1 MKFEHAS
8 VYNFEN
14 VVRAVRHPLESYD
27 KSDSYWGEGGKFVI
41 GEKDLKLM
49 KNLINAAVQDK
60 SNSHSKFLRQIM
72 VSVDITAPLYVWK
85 EADQYKVGTT
95 TNSTSTMH
103 KLASTPITMECFE
116 MDDYSDMHKPNF
128 LQPFIGAL
136 EELRQLYNS
145 SGDKGYWKAL
155 IRWLPEG
162 WLQTRT
168 VTLNYQVLRQMYFDR
183 RNHKLSEWSQF
194 CDWIKTLPY
203 AEDLITYEGERK

>member
-27 KSDSYWGEGGKFVI
+27 KSDSYWNEDGKFVI

-49 KNLINAAVQDK
+49 KNLINAAVHDK

-72 VSVDITAPLYVWK
+72 VSVDVTAPIFLWK
-85 EADQYKVGTT
+85 EVDQYRVGVT

-116 MDDYSDMHKPNF
+116 LDDYSDMHKPNF

-145 SGDKGYWKAL
+145 SGDKKYWKEL

-162 WLQTRT
+162 WLQGSRSTR
-168 VTLNYQVLRQMYFDR
+168 R
-183 RNHKLSEWSQF
+183 KSE
-194 CDWIKTLPY
+194 
-203 AEDLITYEGERK
+203 